1 MNKGFN
7 RHDITRDACQ
17 LYGAQARQGYDWW
30 WHSFT
35 AHSEKTGEAKPFFI
49 EFFVCNPYEGGSSPV
64 FGQLPENKEKGIRP
78 SYLMVKCVVRRVRI
92 SP

>member
-17 LYGAQARQGYDWW
+17 LYGKQAGLGYDWW

-35 AHSEKTGEAKPFFI
+35 AYNEKTGEAKPFFI
-49 EFFVCNPYEGGSSPV
+49 EFFVCNPESGGDVPV
-64 FGQLPENKEKGIRP
+64 FGQLPENQKRGSDP
-78 SYLMVKCVVRRVRI
+78 HTLW
-92 SP
+92 